1 MNPHA
6 TRRAYTILEMLLYIA
21 IVSIVITVAFLSYY
35 RCWDHTRDLMRQT
48 SDVVRAMEAGERW
61 RDDVRAATARPTLD
75 GGVLCIPQRGGE
87 VRYRLAGQTVQRRLG
102 GGAWM
107 PALGGVAASRMV
119 LDEGKHVRSWRWE
132 VEVKAKKREVRVR
145 PRFTFRAVAA
155 EVGR

>member
-21 IVSIVITVAFLSYY
+21 IVNIVITVAFLSYY
-35 RCWDHTRDLMRQT
+35 RCWDHTRDLMRQS

-102 GGAWM
+102 GGGWT